1 VRSSSRFRSA
11 ATAAP
16 STALPAVAAAL
27 VLLCFLVPSSKA
39 WAERPRVYA
48 VTEASVVTA
57 PGSVIEGGTVV
68 IRDGRIEAV
77 GQAIPIPPDAEPID
91 AGGGWVYAGMID
103 AYSRLGLLSSDD
115 SPGSGGGGRGAGGAS
130 RSAPA
135 ATPGAVHPLARIRP
149 ETRVRDSLLPFVD
162 SRKRDMKRMRN
173 LGFTTVLV
181 TPRSGLLRGRS
192 VAVQL
197 AEDRPVS
204 ELILRDDVAQHVAF
218 ERGRFGD
225 GYPSS
230 LMGAVAALRQTLLD
244 AERYATWSTRHTE
257 QPQAMRRPEFHAAF
271 EALAPVLVG
280 EQPLFFE
287 VDDPDDTLLAHR
299 IGEEFGLQVAIYAS
313 GHEWEITEQ
322 IAAAGRVLLWPVAF
336 PDKPDVDD
344 DHEAL
349 DVSRRTL
356 RRYLDAAAGPGRMH
370 TAGVRFAL
378 TTRGMKNRADFR
390 KNLRKMI
397 DNGLPADVALAAL
410 TTVPAELLGVE
421 RMVGTIEPGKIA
433 NLLVA
438 DGPLF
443 EEKTQLLHVFVDGVK
458 HDVESPAKP
467 QGDPN
472 AVVDPRGIWS
482 VVFEM
487 GPRSVERS
495 WTISGERDNYAGTAE
510 TRGGSVTLEE
520 VTLAGNALTVV
531 FPSRAGRGATEV
543 TVIIVGDEF
552 EGLAEMGPRSV
563 DLRGVRTSGPEDRP

>member
-1 VRSSSRFRSA
+1 MKSSSGLRSA
-11 ATAAP
+11 VSAAP
-16 STALPAVAAAL
+16 CTALPAVAAAL
-27 VLLCFLVPSSKA
+27 VLLCFLMPSSNA

-48 VTEASVVTA
+48 VTEANVVTS
-57 PGSVIEGGTVV
+57 PGSVIERGTVV

-77 GQAIPIPPDAEPID
+77 GRAIPIPPDAEPID
-91 AGGGWVYAGMID
+91 ATGRWVYAGLID
-103 AYSRLGLLSSDD
+103 AYSRLGLASADD
-115 SPGSGGGGRGAGGAS
+115 PPGDDGGRGAGAAS
-130 RSAPA
+130 RRAPA
-135 ATPGAVHPLARIRP
+135 ATPGAVHPLTKIRP
-149 ETRVRDSLLPFVD
+149 ETRVRDSLLPFAD
-162 SRKRDMKRMRN
+162 SRKREMERMRN

-181 TPRSGLLRGRS
+181 VPQNGLLRGRS

-230 LMGAVAALRQTLLD
+230 LMGALAALRQTLLD
-244 AERYATWSTRHTE
+244 AQRYATWSSRHTE
-257 QPQAMRRPEFHAAF
+257 HPQAMRRPEIHAAF
-271 EALAPVLVG
+271 EALGPVLVG

-299 IGEEFGLQVAIYAS
+299 IGEEFGLEVAIYAS

-322 IAAAGRVLLWPVAF
+322 IAATGRVLLWPVAF

-344 DHEAL
+344 EHEAL
-349 DVSRRTL
+349 DVSRRAL
-356 RRYLDAAAGPGRMH
+356 HRYLDAAAGPGRLH
-370 TAGVRFAL
+370 AAGVRLAL
-378 TTRGMKNRADFR
+378 TTRGVKNRADIR

-410 TTVPAELLGVE
+410 TTVPAGLLGVE

-443 EEKTQLLHVFVDGVK
+443 EEKTQLQHVFVDGVK
-458 HDVESPAKP
+458 YDVESAAKP

-472 AVVDPRGIWS
+472 AIVDPRGSWS

-487 GPRSVERS
+487 GPRSIERS
-495 WTISGERDNYAGTAE
+495 WTISGDRDSYAGTAE
-510 TRGGSVTLEE
+510 TRSGSVTLEE
-520 VTLAGNALTVV
+520 VTLEGNALTVV
-531 FPSRAGRGATEV
+531 FPARAGRGTTEI
-543 TVIIVGDEF
+543 TVIVVGDEF
-552 EGLAEMGPRSV
+552 EGVTEMGPRSV
-563 DLRGVRTSGPEDRP
+563 ELKGVRTSGPEDRP